1 MIELATDNKVE
12 IQLDLTDAEL
22 LALFKLAH
30 QADMTF
36 NNFVENVLREY
47 LEQTEYDNILNKL
60 DGSSES
66 GVVQTAWPYPD

>member
-12 IQLDLTDAEL
+12 IQLNLSDTEL

-36 NNFVENVLREY
+36 NNFVEHVLREY
-47 LEQTEYDNILNKL
+47 LEQMEYDNLLNKL

>member
-12 IQLDLTDAEL
+12 IQLDLSDAEL

-36 NNFVENVLREY
+36 NNFVEHVLREY
-47 LEQTEYDNILNKL
+47 LEHIEYDNLLNKL
-60 DGSSES
+60 DGSREHKL
-66 GVVQTAWPYPD
+66 VQTAWPYPD